1 MDKFLVKKRSAE
13 DSVQPPPTKKSKPAT
28 KFNSSHSQEFSFMK
42 SSQKRFDFSLKIM
55 KNGENYHSQI
65 PQFMHMMKLENTIT
79 FNSMKF

>member
-42 SSQKRFDFSLKIM
+42 YPKKEIRTRFAQSVYVILVSQVVEEMQSKDM
-55 KNGENYHSQI
+55 
-65 PQFMHMMKLENTIT
+65 
-79 FNSMKF
+79 